1 MEKNIFRIFWVSF
14 LTLSNVS
21 KSQFFQFCKFSVF
34 SLEFQKFSSHRRS
47 EQFWKQFFL
56 ESFLKKKIII
66 YLCRSVTG
74 VKSNDMGYATPPAR
88 HKQPRE
94 SPALATYNLPRMN
107 KDTRTVQPPE
117 IKNKKQF
124 TNLSNFIFL
133 ILCQKKSIIN

>member
-1 MEKNIFRIFWVSF
+1 M
-14 LTLSNVS
+14 
-21 KSQFFQFCKFSVF
+21 
-34 SLEFQKFSSHRRS
+34 
-47 EQFWKQFFL
+47 
-56 ESFLKKKIII
+56 

-117 IKNKKQF
+117 KQNKKQF
-124 TNLSNFIFL
+124 NNLSMYSSNFIVNSYNFVS
-133 ILCQKKSIIN
+133 KKSIIN